1 MRARRG
7 IRCGLGD
14 RGIDYRKTV
23 AVLGAGA
30 GNERALASTTVL
42 TKGKRLNLHLMIA
55 GKSSRYLEVGGWLRY
70 QTLAALRNIS
80 E

>member
-7 IRCGLGD
+7 IRCGLSE
-14 RGIDYRKTV
+14 RGIDHRTTV
-23 AVLGAGA
+23 VLGAGA
-30 GNERALASTTVL
+30 GNVRALASTTVL